1 MSPLAAALRCA
12 PRHNGLCGNVSPLT
26 AIVKEKSL
34 SKVLAVLEVLVVVTA
49 VLGTTVSIVVLI
61 ESEVTKLGEP
71 DVHEPNTKI
80 ATQNLID
87 RCKNLLVSKRSS
99 RCVIYACGP
108 RISFPGNSPVNSSWS
123 TVCMPLT
130 RVAT

>member
-34 SKVLAVLEVLVVVTA
+34 SKVLVVVEVTA

-71 DVHEPNTKI
+71 DVHESNTKI

-87 RCKNLLVSKRSS
+87 RCKI
-99 RCVIYACGP
+99 C
-108 RISFPGNSPVNSSWS
+108 SFLNAVRE
-123 TVCMPLT
+123 L
-130 RVAT
+130 

>member
-34 SKVLAVLEVLVVVTA
+34 SKVVVEVVEVVTA

-87 RCKNLLVSKRSS
+87 RGKNLLVS
-99 RCVIYACGP
+99 
-108 RISFPGNSPVNSSWS
+108 
-123 TVCMPLT
+123 
-130 RVAT
+130 

>member
-1 MSPLAAALRCA
+1 M
-12 PRHNGLCGNVSPLT
+12 SPLT

-34 SKVLAVLEVLVVVTA
+34 FKVLEVLAVVEVVLTA

-61 ESEVTKLGEP
+61 ESELTKLGEP

-99 RCVIYACGP
+99 RIVIYACGP
-108 RISFPGNSPVNSSWS
+108 RTSLPGNSPVNSSWS

>member
-34 SKVLAVLEVLVVVTA
+34 SKVVVAVLEVVVTA

-87 RCKNLLVSKRSS
+87 RGKNLLVSKRSL
-99 RCVIYACGP
+99 RFVIYACGP
-108 RISFPGNSPVNSSWS
+108 RKSLPGNSPVNSSWS
-123 TVCMPLT
+123 TVCTPFT
-130 RVAT
+130 SVAT

>member
-1 MSPLAAALRCA
+1 M
-12 PRHNGLCGNVSPLT
+12 SPLT

-34 SKVLAVLEVLVVVTA
+34 SKVLEVLVIVEVVTA
-49 VLGTTVSIVVLI
+49 VLGATVSIVVLI
-61 ESEVTKLGEP
+61 ESEVIKLGGP

-80 ATQNLID
+80 AMQNLID

-99 RCVIYACGP
+99 RIVIYACGP

>member
-34 SKVLAVLEVLVVVTA
+34 FKVVVAVVVEVVTA

-87 RCKNLLVSKRSS
+87 RGKNLLVS
-99 RCVIYACGP
+99 
-108 RISFPGNSPVNSSWS
+108 
-123 TVCMPLT
+123 
-130 RVAT
+130 